1 MQRDRDVERQRETWR
16 ETSKRLSKQGGRE
29 TRQAR
34 LPLELRPRLH
44 AQQVLHLAHP
54 PRYPLPWSHSL
65 KRVGWA
71 GTSAAGWLEV
81 RQQKG
86 LAKLGQSVG
95 DGSTLAILQVWGC
108 RLVRGPDCPS
118 SFQPPAPPYFLPAPP

>member
-1 MQRDRDVERQRETWR
+1 MERDKQEA
-16 ETSKRLSKQGGRE
+16 KQGGRK
-29 TRQAR
+29 TRQAW

-54 PRYPLPWSHSL
+54 PRYPLPWHL
-65 KRVGWA
+65 ILERVGWA

-86 LAKLGQSVG
+86 LAKLGQSWGQKYPGHPPGLGV
-95 DGSTLAILQVWGC
+95 QVSE
-108 RLVRGPDCPS
+108 RP
-118 SFQPPAPPYFLPAPP
+118 

>member
-1 MQRDRDVERQRETWR
+1 MERDKQEA
-16 ETSKRLSKQGGRE
+16 KQGGRK
-29 TRQAR
+29 TRQAQAP
-34 LPLELRPRLH
+34 LPLKLRPRLH

-54 PRYPLPWSHSL
+54 PRYPLPWHHNL

-86 LAKLGQSVG
+86 LAKLGQS
-95 DGSTLAILQVWGC
+95 
-108 RLVRGPDCPS
+108 RGQKYPGTEVPWPS
-118 SFQPPAPPYFLPAPP
+118 SGLGVQVSERP